1 MNVGFTNGISPTKL
15 LIVDDNSEMRK
26 LLRLTFSTGDYEILE
41 AEDGNQAVNIIMR
54 ENPQIVLL
62 DVMMPGE
69 LDGFAVCNFI
79 KSSTL
84 KYTWVIMLTAKGQQE
99 DIDTGW
105 QIGADFYV
113 TKPFSPLALIELVE
127 KLVVRD

>member
-1 MNVGFTNGISPTKL
+1 MAAVLKQDLLPTSI
-15 LIVDDNSEMRK
+15 LIVDDNPEMRK
-26 LLRLTFSTGDYEILE
+26 LLRLTFSYGNYEIFE
-41 AEDGNQAVNIIMR
+41 AENGDQALELILR
-54 ENPQIVLL
+54 EKPEIVLL

-69 LDGFAVCNFI
+69 IDGFAVCEFV

-99 DIDTGW
+99 DVETGKKL
-105 QIGADFYV
+105 GADFYV

-127 KLVVRD
+127 TIAAN